1 MYLAK
6 KWVRGKLLYAIRQS
20 VPVGGRMES
29 REIVD
34 MGPDPSKYII
44 YPGGN
49 AFYIDP
55 DFCNRLEAMGIE
67 PDNDELE
74 KVFWPFLDPETRRV
88 IEIFTR
94 PSAKRGETIREHKK
108 RCQTEAFHLFD
119 RKRMHYLRYGEID
132 QSRINMVPKKIY
144 RKLLDK
150 SRDEIEQQ
158 FLEMECVL
166 KHREKKNYVYT
177 IFDVAEHFQSE
188 IARKFP
194 QALDQDKVDAI
205 FLEEL
210 CRINA
215 DADFWADAGV
225 SNWLN
230 TYLVRYACWF
240 FDSDFE
246 GSTYLEDLM
255 WQFKRRHHGSAPRSS
270 RPPMPTDE
278 AVSLMEITRGDL
290 DTMTI
295 KDLTRQYRLM
305 AQTYHPDKGG
315 DPENFIRLN
324 RAFKDLLK
332 QIKGEAGK
340 TRYTTRRG

>member
-6 KWVRGKLLYAIRQS
+6 KWVRGELHYVIRQS
-20 VPVGGRMES
+20 VPVGRRMES
-29 REIVD
+29 KEIID
-34 MGPDPSKYII
+34 MGRDPSRHII

-55 DFCNRLEAMGIE
+55 EFCDQLKELGVE

-94 PSAKRGETIREHKK
+94 PSTKRGETIREHKK
-108 RCQTEAFHLFD
+108 RCETEAFHLFD
-119 RKRMHYLRYGEID
+119 QKRMHYLRYGEID
-132 QSRINMVPKKIY
+132 QSRINVVPKKIY
-144 RKLLDK
+144 RGLLDK

-158 FLEMECVL
+158 FLEMERVL

-177 IFDVAEHFQSE
+177 IFDVAGHFRSE

-205 FLEEL
+205 FLKEL

-215 DADFWADAGV
+215 DAGFWADAGV
-225 SNWLN
+225 SDGLN
-230 TYLVRYACWF
+230 TYLIRYACWF

-255 WQFKRRHHGSAPRSS
+255 WQFKRRHHGFALRSP

-278 AVSLMEITRGDL
+278 AVSLMGITLRDL
-290 DTMTI
+290 DAMTL
-295 KDLTRQYRLM
+295 KDLTRQYRVM
-305 AQTYHPDKGG
+305 ARTYHPDKGG
-315 DPENFIRLN
+315 DHENFIRLN